1 MDVHF
6 GMANA
11 QCGLRA
17 ALAKRRLTGG
27 NRSGVC
33 SGAKL
38 NPTDNVLLRVSDRAD
53 LQLVR
58 SGPKVCAEPASP
70 CSCALHFRRGMP
82 WS

>member
-33 SGAKL
+33 SGARL
-38 NPTDNVLLRVSDRAD
+38 NPTDIVLLRVSDRAD